1 MISFFM
7 AVVLFI
13 SYLAADCTHPE
24 ALIASAIF
32 WLAYITY
39 VKQQILFNNI
49 EKDKV
54 NNEKE

>member
-7 AVVLFI
+7 AIVLFI
-13 SYLAADCTHPE
+13 SYLASDCTHPE

-32 WLAYITY
+32 WLAYATY
-39 VKQQILFNNI
+39 VTTMNIINNI
-49 EKDKV
+49 EKDTV

>member
-13 SYLAADCTHPE
+13 SYLATDCTHPE

-32 WLAYITY
+32 WLAYVTY
-39 VKQQILFNNI
+39 VKTINI
-49 EKDKV
+49 INIKEG
-54 NNEKE
+54 NEIEFQ

>member
-1 MISFFM
+1 MISFFI

-13 SYLAADCTHPE
+13 SYLTTDCTHPE

-32 WLAYITY
+32 WLAYVTY
-39 VKQQILFNNI
+39 VKTINIINNI

-54 NNEKE
+54 NN

>member
-1 MISFFM
+1 MISFFI

-13 SYLAADCTHPE
+13 SYLTTDCTHPE

-32 WLAYITY
+32 WLAYVTY
-39 VKQQILFNNI
+39 VKTINIINNI
-49 EKDKV
+49 EKDKT